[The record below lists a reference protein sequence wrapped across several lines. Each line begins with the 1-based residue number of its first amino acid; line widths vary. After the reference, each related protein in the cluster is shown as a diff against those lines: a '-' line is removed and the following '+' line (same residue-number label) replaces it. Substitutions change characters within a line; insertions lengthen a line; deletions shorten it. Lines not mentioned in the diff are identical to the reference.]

1 MSHSSQAKTFGD
13 WAVVAIARHYRKML
27 KHEEGVLRDDD
38 PEELHQMR
46 VGMRRLRTAIAGFTG
61 AIILPK
67 RIQAKRVGMVA
78 RSLGSLR
85 DLDVQ
90 QEKLT
95 QWGQTDL
102 PAVEQKQLASLR
114 DTLHKQRQKTFK
126 ETSLILNGN
135 HYAALKQGLEDWL
148 QRPQWTAIAAFPI
161 QDVLPDLL
169 LPTLS
174 QFFLHPGWL
183 VNTEVKENGERVLI
197 EDLTSSQVD
206 LILDT
211 QESILHDL
219 RKQAKRTRYQL
230 ELFTDLY
237 DRDYQEMIK
246 LIKAIQEVLGDI
258 NDSIVLR
265 AWLEKI
271 CEGKALLLLP
281 VLIEKIQ
288 GDRLQKWQ
296 AWQPLQQTFLNP
308 QQRTRSRLII
318 QQSLISTSESPLST
332 SESPNP
338 MN

>member
-1 MSHSSQAKTFGD
+1 M
-13 WAVVAIARHYRKML
+13 
-27 KHEEGVLRDDD
+27 
-38 PEELHQMR
+38 
-46 VGMRRLRTAIAGFTG
+46 
-61 AIILPK
+61 
-67 RIQAKRVGMVA
+67 
-78 RSLGSLR
+78 
-85 DLDVQ
+85 
-90 QEKLT
+90 
-95 QWGQTDL
+95 
-102 PAVEQKQLASLR
+102 
-114 DTLHKQRQKTFK
+114 
-126 ETSLILNGN
+126 
-135 HYAALKQGLEDWL
+135 
-148 QRPQWTAIAAFPI
+148 TAIAALPI

-174 QFFLHPGWL
+174 QFFLHPAWL
-183 VNTEVKENGERVLI
+183 VNTKVKENGERVLI
-197 EDLTSSQVD
+197 EDLTPSQVD
-206 LILDT
+206 LILEN

-230 ELFTDLY
+230 ELFTDFY

-318 QQSLISTSESPLST
+318 QQSLISTSESP
-332 SESPNP
+332 NP

>member
-13 WAVVAIARHYRKML
+13 WAVVAITRHYRKML

-67 RIQAKRVGMVA
+67 RMQAKKVGMIA

-90 QEKLT
+90 QEKLK

-102 PAVEQKQLASLR
+102 PAVEQKQLR
-114 DTLHKQRQKTFK
+114 MVQDTLHKQRQKTFK
-126 ETSLILNGN
+126 EIRLILKGDS
-135 HYAALKQGLEDWL
+135 YETLKQGLEDWL
-148 QRPQWTAIAAFPI
+148 QRPQLTAIAALPI

-174 QFFLHPGWL
+174 QFFIHPAWL
-183 VNTEVKENGERVLI
+183 VNTSANEGGERVLI

-206 LILDT
+206 LILEN

-219 RKQAKRTRYQL
+219 RKQAKQTRYQL
-230 ELFTDLY
+230 ELFTDFY
-237 DRDYQEMIK
+237 DRDYQEMIRS
-246 LIKAIQEVLGDI
+246 IKAIQEILGDI
-258 NDSIVLR
+258 NDSMVLR
-265 AWLEKI
+265 AWLDKI
-271 CEGKALLLLP
+271 CEGKALLWLP

-296 AWQPLQQTFLNP
+296 AWQPLQQKFLNP
-308 QQRTRSRLII
+308 QQRMRSRLII
-318 QQSLISTSESPLST
+318 QQSLLST

-338 MN
+338 VN

>member
-1 MSHSSQAKTFGD
+1 MSYSSHAKTFGD

-46 VGMRRLRTAIAGFTG
+46 VGMRRLRTAIAGFTE

-67 RIQAKRVGMVA
+67 RMQAKRVGMIA

-90 QEKLT
+90 QEKLK

-102 PAVEQKQLASLR
+102 PAVEQKQLR
-114 DTLHKQRQKTFK
+114 MVQDTLHKQRQKTFK
-126 ETSLILNGN
+126 EIRLILKGDS
-135 HYAALKQGLEDWL
+135 YEALKQGLEDWL
-148 QRPQWTAIAAFPI
+148 QRPQLTAIAALPI

-174 QFFLHPGWL
+174 QFFIHPAWL
-183 VNTEVKENGERVLI
+183 VNTKVKENGERVLI
-197 EDLTSSQVD
+197 EDLTSSQID
-206 LILDT
+206 LILEN

-219 RKQAKRTRYQL
+219 RKQAKQTRYQL
-230 ELFTDLY
+230 ELFTDFY

-246 LIKAIQEVLGDI
+246 SIKAIQEILGDI
-258 NDSIVLR
+258 NDSMVLR
-265 AWLEKI
+265 AWLDKI
-271 CEGKALLLLP
+271 CEGKALLWLP

-308 QQRTRSRLII
+308 QQRMRSRLII
-318 QQSLISTSESPLST
+318 QQSLLST

-338 MN
+338 VN

>member
-67 RIQAKRVGMVA
+67 RIQAKRVGMIA

-90 QEKLT
+90 QEKLK

-102 PAVEQKQLASLR
+102 PAVEQKQLR
-114 DTLHKQRQKTFK
+114 MVQDTLHKQRQKTFK
-126 ETSLILNGN
+126 EIRLILKGDS
-135 HYAALKQGLEDWL
+135 YKTLKQGLEDWL
-148 QRPQWTAIAAFPI
+148 QRPQLTAIAALPI

-174 QFFLHPGWL
+174 QFFIHPAWL
-183 VNTEVKENGERVLI
+183 VNTKVKENGERVLI
-197 EDLTSSQVD
+197 EDLTFSQVD
-206 LILDT
+206 LILEN

-219 RKQAKRTRYQL
+219 RKQAKQTRYQL
-230 ELFTDLY
+230 ELFTDFY
-237 DRDYQEMIK
+237 DCDYQEMIK
-246 LIKAIQEVLGDI
+246 SIKAIQEILGDI
-258 NDSIVLR
+258 NDSMVLR
-265 AWLEKI
+265 AWLDKI
-271 CEGKALLLLP
+271 CEGKALLWLP

-308 QQRTRSRLII
+308 QQRMRSRLII
-318 QQSLISTSESPLST
+318 QQSLLST
-332 SESPNP
+332 SESPNSV
-338 MN
+338 N

>member
-1 MSHSSQAKTFGD
+1 MSHSSQTKTFGD

-67 RIQAKRVGMVA
+67 RMQAKKVGMIA

-90 QEKLT
+90 QEKLK

-102 PAVEQKQLASLR
+102 PAVEQKQLR
-114 DTLHKQRQKTFK
+114 MVQDTLHKQRQKTFK
-126 ETSLILNGN
+126 EIRLILKGDS
-135 HYAALKQGLEDWL
+135 YETLKQGLEDWL
-148 QRPQWTAIAAFPI
+148 QRPQLTAIAALPI

-174 QFFLHPGWL
+174 QFFIHPAWL
-183 VNTEVKENGERVLI
+183 VNTKVKENGERVLI
-197 EDLTSSQVD
+197 EDLTSSQID
-206 LILDT
+206 LILEN

-219 RKQAKRTRYQL
+219 RKQAKQTRYQL
-230 ELFTDLY
+230 ELFTDFY

-246 LIKAIQEVLGDI
+246 SIKAIQEILGDI
-258 NDSIVLR
+258 NDSMVLR
-265 AWLEKI
+265 AWLDKI
-271 CEGKALLLLP
+271 CEGRALLWLP

-308 QQRTRSRLII
+308 QQRMRSRLII
-318 QQSLISTSESPLST
+318 QQSLLST

-338 MN
+338 VN